1 MEQGTNFQASVN
13 STLTAEFIGP
23 DGLMTKGYCT
33 GVPPTTA
40 SLFAHGCII
49 TRTDSGTGNKAVY
62 ENVGSSASPSW
73 NLLGDVTA
81 GEITLALNNVLQGNS
96 SGVAEAVTSITL
108 PKEGSRTISVATS
121 TTADTIGGSLA
132 IASGAGFG
140 TGAGGL
146 ASLTGGQGGAT
157 GAGGV
162 AYLTGGA
169 GGATSGAGGNV
180 NVTGGAGTAGNG
192 NGGSVIIAGGAQ
204 HGSGIPGA
212 IYFRSPTVRVQSAAT
227 AKTTSSTLTVA
238 NLAPGII
245 TINQGGGA
253 TSAQQLPLASDM
265 DAGFPGFATNDS
277 LDISIINIST
287 VDAEDASVT
296 TNTGWTLVGSMDFHA
311 YSAAGSLNSSGI
323 LRLVKTGTA
332 TWTAYRIA

>member
-1 MEQGTNFQASVN
+1 MPLAYSPGQKKFILQNEGYDPDKFDFDDNGNVFEKPKLTSVSRVTQSPAVPTIPQAPEKLDTFRRSATE
-13 STLTAEFIGP
+13 SII
-23 DGLMTKGYCT
+23 
-33 GVPPTTA
+33 PT
-40 SLFAHGCII
+40 I
-49 TRTDSGTGNKAVY
+49 
-62 ENVGSSASPSW
+62 
-73 NLLGDVTA
+73 A
-81 GEITLALNNVLQGNS
+81 G
-96 SGVAEAVTSITL
+96 
-108 PKEGSRTISVATS
+108 
-121 TTADTIGGSLA
+121 
-132 IASGAGFG
+132 IAG
-140 TGAGGL
+140 TGA
-146 ASLTGGQGGAT
+146 A
-157 GAGGV
+157 

-238 NLAPGII
+238 NLAPGIN